1 MFDTF
6 RDTIW
11 TQIRAMKPAF
21 VSKNPH
27 FNFITAHYF
36 WIVGATIVASIAI
49 YAGGTG
55 HLAYIDALLFGSG
68 ANTQA
73 GLNPVDV
80 NLLTTFQQAVIYVF
94 VMLSNPITLH
104 GSVVFLRIYWFE
116 KRFQGWVREVR
127 SRRPNLTRSKSQA
140 VNDVQRAEEGVNGRN
155 ITVVPPSGKSH
166 RMTNDGILIESD
178 QVSPHH
184 DASRAN
190 EDSDTTTTAT
200 DSPPTATPGY
210 SQHTRDS
217 DDEFSSTHGT
227 GTATP
232 VAELPPARTTGG
244 DNAHGPTAITF
255 ADTVKRSDGL
265 EEDAVEFAQRH
276 SNAQHIAILER
287 QRNEDDNDVL
297 RIPGPRDIERGQ
309 VPTRLED
316 FERDDGG
323 NRISRILSN
332 PDSKF
337 LRPDEPHHGL
347 RDRQPT
353 ITIAEPNRQHR
364 EPDHPRRDL
373 SDDAKAITGTLD
385 ALRFRRPRIFNRSG
399 QNKYHEEDDDPDQ
412 PPRPARSWT
421 LERIRSALHRDTNKV
436 DDMPYLSYT
445 PTMAR
450 NSNFVGL
457 TLEEREELGGIEYR
471 SLRTLALVLIGY
483 FWGFQLFGLVTLLP
497 FILHDKNYGK
507 IVEDFGVSKTWWGFF
522 TPNVGFMDVGFTL
535 TPDSMSSF
543 VHSEFVLMIMCFLII
558 LGNTGFPVML
568 RFIIWVLTKI
578 VPRRSGLWEE
588 LKFLLDH
595 PRRCFTLLFPSGPNW
610 WLFWIL
616 ILLNAVDLLF
626 FLVLDLG
633 KEPISQLPLHNRV
646 VVGLFQA
653 ASTRTAGFS
662 AVSLGDLH
670 PAMPVLYMIMMYIS
684 VFPIAISIRRTNV
697 YEERSLGMYDNGAD
711 DGDTQQAS
719 ALSYVGT
726 HLRRQLSFD
735 LWFVFL
741 GFFVL
746 CISEGGKIQDKR
758 FDVFSVLFESVSAYG
773 TVGMSMGAP
782 GVNASLCSQ
791 FSVVGKLV
799 IIALQIRGR
808 HRALPYGL
816 DKAVLLPSEARFRK
830 EAEEAEAATL
840 ARMSTAVSAGAST
853 GLQRLPSV
861 ARGRTMSRSKD
872 TNLITKFL
880 HPGPVVQ
887 RDGPPMRPR
896 SRSNESRALTL
907 DRNRTFSEPQAE
919 QPDIV
924 PLEQLPSSTSSKR
937 MQPARADTAPSMQR
951 TPWRP

>member
-1 MFDTF
+1 MLDDV
-6 RDTIW
+6 RSSAWGWLKAI
-11 TQIRAMKPAF
+11 KPAF

-36 WIVGATIVASIAI
+36 WIVGATIVASVCI
-49 YAGGTG
+49 YADRTG
-55 HLAYIDALLFGSG
+55 NLAYIDALLFASG

-80 NLLTTFQQAVIYVF
+80 NLLTTFQQVVIYIF

-127 SRRPNLTRSKSQA
+127 SRRQNLTRSKSQA
-140 VNDVQRAEEGVNGRN
+140 VSDMHNVEEGVNGRH
-155 ITVVPPSGKSH
+155 ITVVAPNGRSQ
-166 RMTNDGILIESD
+166 RVTNDGTLISD
-178 QVSPHH
+178 DNQTAQNP
-184 DASRAN
+184 RAERQH

-200 DSPPTATPGY
+200 DSPSTGTPGH
-210 SQHTRDS
+210 STNAEDS
-217 DDEFSSTHGT
+217 EAGSSSTHGT
-227 GTATP
+227 ATP
-232 VAELPPARTTGG
+232 IADLPNTAAAAG
-244 DNAHGPTAITF
+244 DQLHGPTAITF

-265 EEDAVEFAQRH
+265 EEGAEAFAQRR
-276 SNAQHIAILER
+276 STNAQHIAILER

-316 FERDDGG
+316 FERDEHLGS
-323 NRISRILSN
+323 RISRVVSN
-332 PDSKF
+332 PDAKI
-337 LRPDEPHHGL
+337 PHPEGPQQGL
-347 RDRQPT
+347 RGRQPT
-353 ITIAEPNRQHR
+353 ITIAEPDRRHR
-364 EPDHPRRDL
+364 EQF
-373 SDDAKAITGTLD
+373 SDEAKAITGTLD
-385 ALRFRRPRIFNRSG
+385 ALRFRTPRLFNKSG
-399 QNKYHEEDDDPDQ
+399 QTKHHEEEDLDQ
-412 PPRPARSWT
+412 PPRPTRTWT
-421 LERIRSALHRDTNKV
+421 LERIRSALHRDPGKL

-457 TLEEREELGGIEYR
+457 TLEQREELGGIEYR

-483 FWGFQLFGLVTLLP
+483 FWGFQLFGVVTLLP
-497 FILHDKNYGK
+497 FILHNNYYGK
-507 IVEDFGVSKTWWGFF
+507 IVEDDGISRAWWGIF
-522 TPNVGFMDVGFTL
+522 TPNVGFMDVGFSL
-535 TPDSMSSF
+535 TPDSMIPF
-543 VHSEFVLMIMCFLII
+543 VKSEFVLMIMCFLII

-578 VPRRSGLWEE
+578 VPKRSGLWEE

-662 AVSLGDLH
+662 AVNLGDLH

-697 YEERSLGMYDNGAD
+697 YEEKSLGVYDSKDEAGAP
-711 DGDTQQAS
+711 QEAS

-741 GFFVL
+741 GFFIL
-746 CISEGGKIQDKR
+746 CIAEGGKIQAKR
-758 FDVFSVLFESVSAYG
+758 FDVFAILFEAVSAYG
-773 TVGMSMGAP
+773 TVGLSMGAA

-799 IIALQIRGR
+799 IAALQIRGR
-808 HRALPYGL
+808 HRGLPYGL
-816 DKAVLLPSEARFRK
+816 DKAILLPSEARFKK
-830 EAEEAEAATL
+830 EAEEAEAVM
-840 ARMSTAVSAGAST
+840 ARMSTAVSSGTAT
-853 GLQRLPSV
+853 GLQTLPSV
-861 ARGRTMSRSKD
+861 ARGRTMSRNKD
-872 TNLITKFL
+872 ANIISKFL

-887 RDGPPMRPR
+887 RDDANPPPR

-907 DRNRTFSEPQAE
+907 ERNRTFTEPNAE
-919 QPDIV
+919 AEAQ
-924 PLEQLPSSTSSKR
+924 LTQLPSTTSSKR
-937 MQPARADTAPSMQR
+937 MQPMRADTAPSIQR